1 MRARGTGSIFK
12 RGRIWYVQYSVR
24 GRRYRESSHSS
35 RRNDAVN
42 LLRRRQAEVAQGQPG
57 GANVERTT
65 FEDLVQMIQD
75 DYVINQRKSRRR
87 LCSSIKHLRAF
98 FGDDR
103 AVDITGDRIQRYV
116 RWRNEQRPRPRPA
129 TVQKELAAL
138 KRMFTL
144 AVRAGQV
151 NQRPYIPSLT
161 LRNVRTGFFE
171 KSEIR
176 IVLSHLP
183 EEIQPVIEFAHLTGW
198 RISEILLLKWA
209 QVSLHSQ
216 TVRLEPGTTK
226 NEEGRVFPFG
236 PFPALAEVLKNQRA
250 TTATV
255 EREQD
260 RIVPWVFHRNG
271 RPIKSFRTS
280 WKAACRKAGVEGRLV
295 HDLRRTAVRNLERAG
310 VSRSVAMK
318 LTGHK
323 TEAVY
328 RRYAIVSESDLG
340 DGVKKL
346 ESLLR
351 TDLSEPRTILPYVAR
366 RFS

>member
-1 MRARGTGSIFK
+1 MRTRGTGSIFR

-35 RRNDAVN
+35 RRNDAVH
-42 LLRRRQAEVAQGQPG
+42 LLRRRQAAIAEGRPG
-57 GANVERTT
+57 GADAERTT
-65 FEDLVQMIQD
+65 FEDLVQMIRD
-75 DYVINQRKSRRR
+75 DYVIRRRKSLRR
-87 LCSSIKHLRAF
+87 LSSAIKHLTEF
-98 FGDDR
+98 FGNDR
-103 AVDITGDRIQRYV
+103 AIDITGDRVQRYIC
-116 RWRNEQRPRPRPA
+116 WRNEQPSEPRPA
-129 TVQKELAAL
+129 TIQKELAAL
-138 KRMFTL
+138 KRMFSL
-144 AVRAGQV
+144 AIRAGRV

-176 IVLSHLP
+176 AVLAHLP
-183 EEIQPVIEFAHLTGW
+183 EDIRPVIEFAHLTGW
-198 RISEILLLKWA
+198 RIGEILALKWA
-209 QVSLHSQ
+209 QVSFRSQ

-236 PFPALAEVLKNQRA
+236 TFPALADVLKRQQA
-250 TTATV
+250 ASKLV
-255 EREQD
+255 ELAQKQ
-260 RIVPWVFHRNG
+260 IIPWVFHRNG
-271 RPIKSFRTS
+271 KPIKSFRGS
-280 WKAACRKAGVEGRLV
+280 WQSACRKAGVQGRLV

-328 RRYAIVSESDLG
+328 RRYAIVSETDLG

-351 TDLSEPRTILPYVAR
+351 TDLSEPRKILPYVAR
-366 RFS
+366 RAS